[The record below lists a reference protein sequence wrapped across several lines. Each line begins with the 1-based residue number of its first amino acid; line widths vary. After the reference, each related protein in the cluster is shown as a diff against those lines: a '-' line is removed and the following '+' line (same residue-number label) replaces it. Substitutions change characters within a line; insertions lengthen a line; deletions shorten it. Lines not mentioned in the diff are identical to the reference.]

1 MTERKQGFKEG
12 GQIGFPR
19 SSKRKPMAGDWHAE
33 DLPDHAFSINVFRGE
48 GKAEQREKSWPK

>member
-19 SSKRKPMAGDWHAE
+19 SSKQMAGDWHAE
-33 DLPDHAFSINVFRGE
+33 DLPDHAFSINIFRGE